1 MMLFERLF
9 YMQQTPERLA
19 GDFAE
24 RMRWAGD
31 ADPAEIYAEFAAII
45 NARNTWAA
53 DLEALERERAEKQSP
68 WADFGGTPTAAQ
80 LEEHNQQRSA
90 EAQEQA
96 ARIGDKIAA
105 LDNLFRALC
114 RALDLEGLT
123 LTGGKISRLAAL
135 GLPEH
140 LAAELNALHQEHRAT
155 IPEAE
160 RLTPEDATALYNGLA
175 KEGLISGPL
184 EAFIYHFG
192 RLSADNSKR
201 PNTALSWLGTSA
213 QFVFFA
219 WRLSRYI
226 QPGPYGYT
234 IRRKAI
240 CAAFPG
246 IDERQRRNTLDK
258 EFSAYHGGTRQ
269 SCKGSGTIKQIFEAL
284 PGMNANKLNN
294 GK

>member
-1 MMLFERLF
+1 MLFERLF

-24 RMRWAGD
+24 CMRWAGD
-31 ADPAEIYAEFAAII
+31 ADPAEIYAEFAATI
-45 NARNTWAA
+45 NARNTRAA

-140 LAAELNALHQEHRAT
+140 LAAELNALHKEHRAT

-184 EAFIYHFG
+184 
-192 RLSADNSKR
+192 
-201 PNTALSWLGTSA
+201 
-213 QFVFFA
+213 VF
-219 WRLSRYI
+219 
-226 QPGPYGYT
+226 
-234 IRRKAI
+234 
-240 CAAFPG
+240 
-246 IDERQRRNTLDK
+246 D
-258 EFSAYHGGTRQ
+258 
-269 SCKGSGTIKQIFEAL
+269 
-284 PGMNANKLNN
+284 
-294 GK
+294 